1 MSGSTADALAVE
13 FTGHRMPYGS
23 PGGMQAIEV
32 PSALGCFDLLRVVEQ
47 DREVGVG
54 LSHKES

>member
-1 MSGSTADALAVE
+1 
-13 FTGHRMPYGS
+13 
-23 PGGMQAIEV
+23 MQAIEV